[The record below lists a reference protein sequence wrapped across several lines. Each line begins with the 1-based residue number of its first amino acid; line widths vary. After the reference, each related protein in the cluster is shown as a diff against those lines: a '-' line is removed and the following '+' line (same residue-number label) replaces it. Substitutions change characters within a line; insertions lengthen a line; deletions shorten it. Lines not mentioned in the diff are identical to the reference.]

1 MGTITG
7 LGRYLFAI
15 PLIIFGVFHFMGAN
29 DMDGMMHPPLGTIGI
44 YLSGAGMLA
53 AGLSVFVGKF
63 DKLAMVL
70 LALLMVI
77 YIVVIHAPNLSN
89 PAAMAQVSILKDLML
104 AGGALMYA
112 HSMARD
118 NSIIG

>member
-15 PLIIFGVFHFMGAN
+15 PLAIFGINHLMNAG
-29 DMDGMMHPPLGTIGI
+29 GMAGMVPIPGGSIWI
-44 YLSGAGMLA
+44 YLSGIGMIA
-53 AGLSVFVGKF
+53 AAVSIFTGKM

-70 LALLMVI
+70 V
-77 YIVVIHAPNLSN
+77 
-89 PAAMAQVSILKDLML
+89 AAMMLVFICCIHLRGAMSGDMMSTIGTLKDLMI

-112 HSMARD
+112 HTMARD